1 MEAIRFPWNGATT
14 SLVACE
20 MLVVNPFGW
29 IMRKTA
35 EPRYPV
41 GHALVVAQVGVLA
54 TGPLAGFSSTAAEPP
69 PPPLL
74 PFPPVP
80 GSDEQAPSSITATAD
95 TASNAERPSRL
106 GSPDLRLI
114 AFIVC
119 LSYGDQHVHT
129 PEPNH
134 NGPI

>member
-1 MEAIRFPWNGATT
+1 
-14 SLVACE
+14 
-20 MLVVNPFGW
+20 
-29 IMRKTA
+29 MRKTA

-41 GHALVVAQVGVLA
+41 GHALLVAQVGLVVI
-54 TGPLAGFSSTAAEPP
+54 GPVAGFSWTAEPP
-69 PPPLL
+69 PALL
-74 PFPPVP
+74 PFPLPPVP
-80 GSDEQAPSSITATAD
+80 GSDEQAPSSMTATAA
-95 TASNAERPSRL
+95 TASSTGRPSRL

-119 LSYGDQHVHT
+119 PSCRDQRVHT